1 MEEQDYIQFEAYLA
15 GDLSEDDVVA
25 FNERLNSDAQFK
37 EAFEIYKDL
46 SSSLEHQ
53 IGNEREIFDFKA
65 NLDVISS
72 QHFNAIHDE
81 ELGIKPAP
89 KTSFY
94 KYAVAASV
102 VILLGFFIFN
112 QFGGPKYEDYNNFD
126 PISLTV
132 RSADN
137 TNFSKAEQ
145 SFNSKNYEEAIRAFN
160 VILEDDFTNL
170 EIQLYKGIALVET
183 NQFKEADIV
192 LNKIT
197 NGNTAYRNKAK
208 WILALSYLK
217 QDNTSAS
224 IKILKTIP
232 NDAEDYTSAQKL
244 LNELN

>member
-1 MEEQDYIQFEAYLA
+1 MEEQDYIQFEAFLA
-15 GDLSEDDVVA
+15 GNLSKDDLVA
-25 FNERLNSDAQFK
+25 FNDRLHSDAQFK
-37 EAFEIYKDL
+37 EAFEIFKDL
-46 SSSLEHQ
+46 NSNLEHQ
-53 IGNEREIFDFKA
+53 IANEREIFDFKA

-81 ELGIKPAP
+81 DIIIKPNP
-89 KTSFY
+89 KSNFY

-102 VILLGFFIFN
+102 VILLGFFVFN
-112 QFGGPKYEDYNNFD
+112 QFGGPKYEEYNNFD

-132 RSADN
+132 RSTDN

-145 SFNSKNYEEAIRAFN
+145 SFNNKNYEEAIRAFN
-160 VILEDDFTNL
+160 AILEDDFTNL

-183 NQFKEADIV
+183 NQFEEADIV
-192 LNKIT
+192 LNKIM

-217 QDNTSAS
+217 QDNTSES

-232 NDAEDYTSAQKL
+232 KGTEDYVSAQKL
-244 LNELN
+244 LMELD